1 MTVEFLPFS
10 QSCENNKD
18 CILEM
23 LLREFADRHRVL
35 EIASGTGQH
44 ACHFAA
50 NMPWLRWQPTELAAA
65 LPLLQPRCGRYSG
78 NNLLPPSVLDVRDP
92 VWPVAI
98 PDALFSANSLHIMA
112 FSAVEQLFAAL
123 GRQAGADV
131 RLAIYG
137 PFNYGGHYTSPSN
150 ASFDQWLARQHPDSA
165 IRDFEDVDRLA
176 ARAGFA
182 LRSDHPM
189 PANNRLLVWHKG
201 PQATIGAS
209 RGRST

>member
-1 MTVEFLPFS
+1 MTAESLPFS

-18 CILEM
+18 YILG
-23 LLREFADRHRVL
+23 LLQQEFADRHRVL

-50 NMPWLRWQPTELAAA
+50 NMPWLQWQPTELADT
-65 LPLLQPRCGRYSG
+65 LPLLQPRCSRYPG
-78 NNLLPPSVLDVRDP
+78 GNLLPPMALDVRDS

-112 FSAVEQLFAAL
+112 FSAVEQLFAGL
-123 GRQAGADV
+123 GRQAGGDV
-131 RLAIYG
+131 LLAVYG
-137 PFNYGGHYTSPSN
+137 PFNYGGQYTSASN
-150 ASFDQWLARQHPDSA
+150 ASFDQWLARQNPDSA
-165 IRDFEDVDRLA
+165 IRDFEEVNRLA
-176 ARAGFA
+176 ASAGFA

-201 PQATIGAS
+201 PQIGEKH
-209 RGRST
+209 